1 MKICLKLIV
10 AIVLVFVSGLP
21 CLATSGVTPEKTV
34 VTGKK
39 VVAQPTA
46 DHRKFKQLKKE
57 FKRGPEVT
65 KACLSCHT
73 EAAKQVHDTVHWT
86 WSKKEKENG
95 QIREVGKAYTLNSF

>member
-10 AIVLVFVSGLP
+10 VIVLVFVFSLP
-21 CLATSGVTPEKTV
+21 CLAASGVAPDKAA

-39 VVAQPTA
+39 IVAQPTA
-46 DHRKFKQLKKE
+46 DHRKFKQLKEE

-73 EAAKQVHDTVHWT
+73 EAAKQVHDTIHWT
-86 WSKKEKENG
+86 WSMKKKG
-95 QIREVGKAYTLNSF
+95 QLNKMGKAYTLNSF